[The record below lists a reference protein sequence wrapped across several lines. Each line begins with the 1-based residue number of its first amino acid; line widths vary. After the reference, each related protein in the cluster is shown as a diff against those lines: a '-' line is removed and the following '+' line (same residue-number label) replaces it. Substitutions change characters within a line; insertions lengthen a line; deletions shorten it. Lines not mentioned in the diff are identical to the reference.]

1 MKIKDVKKEIN
12 MSEIMENAMTGK
24 TSVITDIPVDEQN
37 EYNDIED
44 VEDTQDT
51 QDTQDIQDNED
62 TQDTEE
68 VITPSSKRIIKWR
81 GEDVEISDDQ
91 IDTLLSKGL
100 EMDNYKK
107 ENARDVNIMQ
117 SIRNNPDLSDKFNE
131 LLFNSYTGVE
141 EPLSKKEEPSY
152 DGDGFLYKNEVEETI
167 NPMIDPLSKK
177 INSLENQL
185 EEQKLNKYIDN
196 METSLN
202 STQLNKFNEIIDYVI
217 NSNPEL
223 EISLGRNYKKQHDF
237 YKNIYETYFAN
248 DTSEPVSNKTTNSK
262 RNDTSEPV
270 SKKNPFIQKSS
281 TVVSNNSNSS
291 SKDKDILNMS
301 MTEFNSK
308 VKPNLNW
315 TDLIKNGFNN

>member
-51 QDTQDIQDNED
+51 QDTQDNEDIQDNED

-141 EPLSKKEEPSY
+141 EPLP
-152 DGDGFLYKNEVEETI
+152 
-167 NPMIDPLSKK
+167 
-177 INSLENQL
+177 
-185 EEQKLNKYIDN
+185 KLVGAVA
-196 METSLN
+196 
-202 STQLNKFNEIIDYVI
+202 F
-217 NSNPEL
+217 P
-223 EISLGRNYKKQHDF
+223 
-237 YKNIYETYFAN
+237 
-248 DTSEPVSNKTTNSK
+248 
-262 RNDTSEPV
+262 
-270 SKKNPFIQKSS
+270 
-281 TVVSNNSNSS
+281 
-291 SKDKDILNMS
+291 
-301 MTEFNSK
+301 
-308 VKPNLNW
+308 
-315 TDLIKNGFNN
+315 